1 MENFIDKTLD
11 SLFGGNNSTLLA
23 ANFIFSS
30 ILIII
35 GLVLIKSRKNSQK
48 KGAIG
53 SILVIIGL
61 AVAIFNLIRIVF

>member
-1 MENFIDKTLD
+1 MENFIDKTLN